1 MKSAT
6 MLTANTVTKKATSWP
21 KASPAAF
28 RTAPATSAKALAEAR
43 LQARSLTVERRLAWW
58 NLGEMKGASS
68 LAMAASTAGRGPL
81 SAAMARMHTPLREKA
96 CESLVDSELVTLT
109 LCDLLQTVSPM
120 MKAISSGLCQLEGMR
135 IATPTIA
142 AVRAKKDAV
151 QRVEGEEGESCSPPG
166 PPGRIVETSR
176 MGGSGAGGPASERS
190 CACGLRRF
198 MGRSPS

>member
-21 KASPAAF
+21 TASPAEF
-28 RTAPATSAKALAEAR
+28 RTAPASSANALADAR

-58 NLGEMKGASS
+58 NLGEMNGASS

-81 SAAMARMHTPLREKA
+81 SAAIARMHTPLREKA
-96 CESLVDSELVTLT
+96 CESLADSEVVTLT

-120 MKAISSGLCQLEGMR
+120 MKAISSGLCQLEGTR

-142 AVRAKKDAV
+142 AVRAKNAAV

-166 PPGRIVETSR
+166 PPGLVADSLR
-176 MGGSGAGGPASERS
+176 MGCSGACGTASEGSR
-190 CACGLRRF
+190 ACSLR
-198 MGRSPS
+198 